1 MNTYPLDIV
10 AVDVYLLTLTAGKKK
25 NENTCEK
32 GGLNFSN
39 AVLGENKMWP
49 K

>member
-25 NENTCEK
+25 IPVKK
-32 GGLNFSN
+32 GALIS
-39 AVLGENKMWP
+39 VMLS
-49 K
+49 